1 MYEQKRGGRKMK
13 KVTIHT
19 MKIFVLGLAVLALGA
34 CSSAPT
40 IMYSGPVLPADQTA
54 VVGRGTHTDIVSV
67 DGARVSGA
75 KVVVLSGKHTIEMK
89 PTDGD
94 YSYYGPGN
102 YIFYSRVTGRAD
114 LTAEPGHVYEVY
126 AHMIAEPSAREYGVG
141 DSTGSGF
148 KWSGYVIDKTTS
160 KKVAETGW
168 LRLEAEPRSD
178 SGGWNIS
185 N

>member
-1 MYEQKRGGRKMK
+1 MK
-13 KVTIHT
+13 KVMIHT
-19 MKIFVLGLAVLALGA
+19 MRIFALGLAVLAIGA

-54 VVGRGTHTDIVSV
+54 VVSRGTHTDIVSV
-67 DGARVSGA
+67 DGARVSGV

-94 YSYYGPGN
+94 YSYYGPGD

-114 LTAEPGHVYEVY
+114 FTAEPGHAYEVY
-126 AHMIAEPSAREYGVG
+126 AHMVAEPYTRENGVG
-141 DSTGSGF
+141 DDTGYGTGSGF
-148 KWSGYVIDKTTS
+148 KWSGYVIDKTTNRR
-160 KKVAETGW
+160 VAKTGW
-168 LRLEAEPRSD
+168 LPLEAEPRSE